1 MNVFSIDETEAY
13 VLTVGVLLK
22 SLKRQGWPAAEVE
35 QIQHQIHLEVLQS
48 LDEAREPIGRELAA
62 YTEEFGFDEQALQGL
77 ARTEY
82 AIRGFDLAA
91 TLNKRRAALCN

>member
-1 MNVFSIDETEAY
+1 MNVFNIDETDAY

-22 SLKRQGWPAAEVE
+22 SLKRQGWPADEVE
-35 QIQHQIHLEVLQS
+35 QIQQQIHLEVLQS

-62 YTEEFGFDEQALQGL
+62 YTDEFGFDEQALHGL

-82 AIRGFDLAA
+82 AIRGFDLAT
-91 TLNKRRAALCN
+91 TLNKRRQSLCN